1 MQIRDDFYGLFEAV
15 RSRLTGQEALIAYL
29 QAEDSDFVR
38 LNRSAIRQPGSVRQ
52 QYLVLELI
60 NGQRHLSAMT
70 ALTGS
75 RSDDQAAALDL
86 LGELRQRVDLVPEDP
101 YLLYNTDVSSGG
113 EQIGDDR
120 LPDPADAIDAA
131 LSAGAGRDLV
141 GIYASGGQYAGLAT
155 SLGQRNWFAAH
166 TFSLDWCFY
175 HTADKAVK
183 TSYAGF
189 EWDADA
195 FAAKVD
201 RASEQLEVLTRPA
214 KTIEPGRYRVYLA
227 PAAMLELMEMLCWGG
242 FGLKA
247 QRTKNTSLL
256 KMVEDGRT
264 LHPSVTIRENT
275 REGIAPN
282 FQGEGF
288 ARPDEVVLVRAGELG
303 DPLVS
308 PRSSKEYDVPCN
320 GASAGEFPRSLDVA
334 AGDMPVDEVLE
345 RLETGVYVNQLWYL
359 NYSDR
364 PAGRITGMTRFA
376 TFWVEGGR
384 IVAPLNVMRFDET
397 VYRVLGENLLA
408 LTSERDFIPSSS
420 TYESRST
427 ESVRVPGALVDDFAF
442 TL

>member
-1 MQIRDDFYGLFEAV
+1 MQIRDDFYGLFQTLQA
-15 RSRLTGQEALIAYL
+15 RLSGQDVLLACL

-52 QYLVLELI
+52 QHLVLELI
-60 NGQRHLSAMT
+60 RGQRHLSAMT
-70 ALTGS
+70 TLTGQ
-75 RSDDQAAALDL
+75 RPDDEAHAREL
-86 LGELRQRVDLVPEDP
+86 LQELRERVDLVPEDP
-101 YLLYNTDVSSGG
+101 YLHYNTDAAVGG

-120 LPDPADAIDAA
+120 LPDPADAVDAA
-131 LSAGAGRDLV
+131 LSAGEGRDLV
-141 GIYASGGQYAGLAT
+141 GIYASGGQYAGLAS
-155 SLGQRNWFAAH
+155 SLGQRNWFSAH

-189 EWDADA
+189 EWSEEA
-195 FAAKVD
+195 FAEKVD
-201 RASEQLEVLTRPA
+201 RAAEQLEVLRRPA

-227 PAAMLELMEMLCWGG
+227 PAAMQELMEMLCWGG
-242 FGLKA
+242 FGLKD

-256 KMVEDGRT
+256 KMVEEGKT
-264 LHPSVTIRENT
+264 LHPSVTIRENA
-275 REGIAPN
+275 RDGIAPN
-282 FQGEGF
+282 FQGQGF
-288 ARPDEVVLVRAGELG
+288 ARPDEVVLVRDGKLGEA
-303 DPLVS
+303 LVS
-308 PRSSKEYDVPCN
+308 PRSAREYDVACN

-334 AGDMPVDEVLE
+334 GGELRAEDVLD
-345 RLETGVYVNQLWYL
+345 RLDTGIYVNQLWYL

-376 TFWVEGGR
+376 TFWVDGGR

-408 LTSERDFIPSSS
+408 LTSERDFIPSSC

-427 ESVRVPGALVDDFAF
+427 ESVRVPGAMVDDFAF